1 MNALIEAA
9 ALGLFMLSASVF
21 TVLFEHPASPV
32 RAAIGSD
39 EIRRLMIGIAMGAT
53 AIALIYSPPGKRSG
67 AHMNPAVTLAMWR
80 LKKIPGPQAA
90 GYVAAQ
96 FVGGVAGMLVA
107 RLLLGSALEHPA
119 VNFVAT
125 VPGSAGTGAAF
136 AAELAISSILML
148 AVLAASNT
156 PRLERFAGVVAGTLV
171 ATWIFLEAPLSG
183 MSMNPARTFASAA
196 VGNVW
201 ESWWIY
207 FTAPP
212 TGMVAAASLY
222 SALRAGHVRCLWHAC
237 EASR

>member
-9 ALGLFMLSASVF
+9 ALGTFMVSASVF
-21 TVLFEHPASPV
+21 TVIFEHPASPF
-32 RAAIGSD
+32 RAAIPSGD
-39 EIRRLMIGIAMGAT
+39 ARRLLIGIAMGLT
-53 AIALIYSPPGKRSG
+53 AIGLIYSPWGRRSG

-80 LKKIPGPQAA
+80 LGKVPGMQAA
-90 GYVAAQ
+90 AYIAAQ
-96 FVGGVAGMLVA
+96 FAGGVAGMLAA
-107 RLLLGSALEHPA
+107 RLMLGSALEHPA
-119 VNFVAT
+119 VNFVVT
-125 VPGSAGTGAAF
+125 VPGSAGPAAAF
-136 AAELAISSILML
+136 VAELAISSALML
-148 AVLAASNT
+148 AVLVASNT
-156 PRLERFAGVVAGTLV
+156 PRLDRYAGVVAGTLV

-201 ESWWIY
+201 DSWWIY

-212 TGMVAAASLY
+212 TGMLAAASLY